1 MGNIIGQTLTP
12 FVQKQ
17 IQARQTLHGSGVRTQ
32 ERTPDQINVLNSTT
46 AWIKL
51 ASGVYIESDGSTD
64 DRLKGIGFT
73 ETERTNLKGDGLA
86 KKYVLYGGV
95 TSLNG
100 NRLDQRQGFIPSQ
113 FETIENDNNKIAGAI
128 SPDNSN
134 SSYIYS
140 RTLTHNL
147 GKEIHSADSGY
158 APMPGIVSMEVRSL
172 NRGSLEKAYIKIRA
186 NNRNQLEILDLLYLR
201 LGYTVLLEWG
211 NSIYTSNGNDK
222 QILRN
227 TLVEEKFFNG
237 KDRSYLDFL
246 GGSGNPVINEYKA
259 KYSGNYDG
267 MLTIVHNFSWTF
279 NPDGSYD
286 IDLALISIGDVIES
300 LKTNISIDKGLVDY
314 IKKNP
319 TAPASPTTSTTST
332 NEDIVEENKDA
343 NSIASILWLF
353 KKFSPNE
360 SKKINITT
368 GTGNKVHVGNFLK
381 NGDST
386 LASTNYTYKFYKYGG
401 GPGLYDEVSTQTFS
415 ADNASEDVAKYLA
428 NIILTNPEL
437 QDYLSPAGPQEG
449 TSTQTDR
456 KSTLQTDPKEEV
468 TTSGK
473 KSFILGY
480 NYESDPS
487 STNISNTGNGIT
499 DLALTVINYL
509 TTTYPAFKLVYAV
522 RTHIDTNQIPN
533 PIDKAPSYSACRI
546 NTDSSLQPNYLRFGY
561 LLEYIENNVIPLI
574 NGSEDQPP
582 LFSIDYSQWSNFMY
596 SLPNQISLDPRVC
609 IVRNDNFQKSP
620 SNFAKVF
627 HELQLFRPIDNTP
640 KANTNVAYP
649 MNIYLNFDFILN
661 ILTSTADS
669 NEKGDIIIYKFI
681 SDLCIGINKALGGI
695 NNLEPVI
702 DKDENILR
710 IIDTT
715 PIPKISSPETSGY
728 LLQLYGYKGFDRN
741 KDTKR
746 FSQYESNFIRNIDLK
761 TAITPAYATMVT
773 VGATANGYV
782 KGVEATA
789 FARWNRNLID
799 RFKPELIP
807 SNPVSQTPVGSMN
820 EAKFNYVSE
829 FLSHPTQC
837 YGLDGNLDNNII
849 GKLNE
854 DIIEKNISIAT
865 EFYKYIISEKGKTS
879 QQAGTIGFIPFKMN
893 ITMDGISGIKIY
905 NKLEVDSSFLPSYYG
920 DTLNFIITGV
930 SHRLQDNDWE
940 TVLETTVMP
949 KTSELNYSFTTDD
962 FKDIIQKT
970 KANVGR
976 PASCPTIT
984 FTLDDIS
991 KRETYQTAAKEAK
1004 KIFPELSNE
1013 ALAGLLG
1020 VLQYESNFNPTTYN
1034 SSAGGCGALGLA
1046 QFRGE
1051 RQPLLFR
1058 FAEGNNL
1065 PVDNLVTQLKYLKY
1079 ELPKYYANLWGL
1091 LKNKNLT
1098 LTQYTAIFHISQGL
1112 GNSNP
1117 YKYYES
1123 VVNEATYKAAYLS
1136 ENGKTPGT
1144 IPKRLGYARDILT
1157 YLKTL

>member
-17 IQARQTLHGSGVRTQ
+17 IKARQTLHGSGVRTQ
-32 ERTPDQINVLNSTT
+32 ERTPDQLNVLNSTT

-51 ASGVYIESDGSTD
+51 ASGVSIDSDGGDD

-73 ETERTNLKGDGLA
+73 ETERVNLKGEGLA

-95 TSLNG
+95 ASLEG
-100 NRLDQRQGFIPSQ
+100 NRLDQRQGFTPSQ
-113 FETIENDNNKIAGAI
+113 FETITNNAGKTAGAI
-128 SPDNSN
+128 APDNSN

-186 NNRNQLEILDLLYLR
+186 NNRNQLEIIDLLYLR

-211 NSIYTSNGNDK
+211 NSIYTSDGTDK

-237 KDRSYLDFL
+237 TGRSYLDFL
-246 GGSGNPVINEYKA
+246 GGTGDPVINGYKA

-267 MLTIVHNFSWTF
+267 MLAIVHNFSWTF

-286 IDLALISIGDVIES
+286 IDLALISLGDVIES

-319 TAPASPTTSTTST
+319 TATPATPT
-332 NEDIVEENKDA
+332 NEDPVEENKDA

-353 KKFSPNE
+353 KKFGPNE
-360 SKKINITT
+360 SAKINITT
-368 GTGNKVHVGNFLK
+368 GLGTEAHVGNFLK

-386 LASTNYTYKFYKYGG
+386 IASTDYTYRFYKYTGNPNQPYEEI
-401 GPGLYDEVSTQTFS
+401 PGTKTYPASS
-415 ADNASEDVAKYLA
+415 ATRSVAAYLADIILNQDNGSLKKYLDEDQ
-428 NIILTNPEL
+428 IEGLKDNPK
-437 QDYLSPAGPQEG
+437 D
-449 TSTQTDR
+449 
-456 KSTLQTDPKEEV
+456 EV

-473 KSFILGY
+473 KSYIAGY
-480 NYESDPS
+480 RVVIVDNQSAVNEFLFGKASPEISYEEIRVVS
-487 STNISNTGNGIT
+487 
-499 DLALTVINYL
+499 
-509 TTTYPAFKLVYAV
+509 AV
-522 RTHIDTNQIPN
+522 RVNKETNQIPN
-533 PIDKAPSYSACRI
+533 PIDTAPLKTACRI
-546 NTDSSLQPNYLRFGY
+546 NTEAPQHNYLRFGY
-561 LLEYIENNVIPLI
+561 LLEYIEENVIPLV
-574 NGSEDQPP
+574 NGSEDQPS
-582 LFSIDYSQWSNFMY
+582 LFSIDYSQWYNYMY

-609 IVRNDNFQKSP
+609 IVRNDKFQKRA

-627 HELQLFRPIDNTP
+627 HELELFRPIDET
-640 KANTNVAYP
+640 ATTSTNYAYP
-649 MNIYLNFDFILN
+649 MNIYLNFDFIINTLN
-661 ILTSTADS
+661 NNSDD
-669 NEKGDIIIYKFI
+669 KGDISIYKFI
-681 SDLCIGINKALGGI
+681 SDLCVGINKALGGV

-702 DKDENILR
+702 DKDENMLR

-715 PIPKISSPETSGY
+715 PIPGISSPGTSDY
-728 LLQLYGYKGFDRN
+728 LLQLYGYTGFDRS
-741 KDTKR
+741 KDTKKFTR
-746 FSQYESNFIRNIDLK
+746 YESNFIRNIDLK
-761 TAITPAYATMVT
+761 TAITPGYATMVT

-807 SNPVSQTPVGSMN
+807 SNPSSQTPTNGVN
-820 EAKFNYVSE
+820 EARYNYVAE
-829 FLSHPTQC
+829 FLYYPTQC
-837 YGLDGNLDNNII
+837 YGLDGNLDYKTPQGTPQPIV
-849 GKLNE
+849 GKFND
-854 DIIEKNISIAT
+854 DIIEKNLSIVT
-865 EFYKYIISEKGKTS
+865 EFYKYIIAKEGKTS

-920 DTLNFIITGV
+920 DTLDFIITGV

-949 KTSELNYSFTTDD
+949 KTSKLDYSFTADD
-962 FKDIIQKT
+962 FKDLIT
-970 KANVGR
+970 STPTNTGR

-1020 VLQYESNFNPTTYN
+1020 VLQHESNFNPTTYN

-1046 QFRGE
+1046 QFREE
-1051 RQPLLFR
+1051 RQPRLFR

-1079 ELPKYYANLWGL
+1079 ELPKYYAKLWGL

-1123 VVNEATYKAAYLS
+1123 VVNEATYKVAYL
-1136 ENGKTPGT
+1136 NKDGKNPET